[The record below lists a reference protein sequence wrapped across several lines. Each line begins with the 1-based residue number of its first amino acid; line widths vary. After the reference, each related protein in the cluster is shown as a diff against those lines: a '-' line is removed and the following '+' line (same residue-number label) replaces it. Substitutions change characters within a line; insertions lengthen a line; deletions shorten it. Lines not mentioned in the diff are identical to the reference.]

1 MEEEAVQLSKGEPI
15 FFPEGLIGCE
25 QWRSFVLLG
34 VSEDEPVRL
43 LQSTEEPAIALLV
56 TDPRL
61 VAPDYACP
69 LSPADHALLRL
80 TAGDEPYILCTLT
93 LHREPASITAN
104 LVGPI
109 VINAREGLGKQVVL
123 ADVPYSV
130 RHPVLLGEGGEP
142 ALVRNAG

>member
-1 MEEEAVQLSKGEPI
+1 MGQETIDLRQSEPI
-15 FFPEGLIGCE
+15 FFPEGLVGCE
-25 QWRSFVLLG
+25 QWRSFVLLAI
-34 VSEDEPVRL
+34 SEDEPVQL
-43 LQSTEEPAIALLV
+43 LQSTEEPAISFLV
-56 TDPRL
+56 TDPRII
-61 VAPDYACP
+61 VPDYVCP
-69 LSPADHALLRL
+69 LSPADRALLRL
-80 TAGDEPYILCTLT
+80 TADDEPYILCTLT